1 MNFRG
6 NKGYTGIDISIS
18 IIILTIVIPIVSGMV
33 YNLGKSRSNMEQKS
47 YAINIASNILEQA
60 KSINN
65 LENIYSKEEDKVEE
79 NPDNIFITNLENN
92 LEPAEQINQP
102 GSTIEFSLQ
111 DQKQRR
117 YKVTIDI
124 VDFADNDNSDSE
136 EIFEKNYVK
145 TVNVKVMYSLGKNI
159 ETIEM
164 STVISKK

>member
-18 IIILTIVIPIVSGMV
+18 IIILTIVIPIVSGMA

-65 LENIYSKEEDKVEE
+65 LENIYSKEEDQVEE

-92 LEPAEQINQP
+92 LEPTEQINQP
-102 GSTIEFSLQ
+102 GSIIEFSLQ

-124 VDFADNDNSDSE
+124 VDFADADNSDSE
-136 EIFEKNYVK
+136 VVFEKNYVK
-145 TVNVKVMYSLGKNI
+145 TVNVKVMYSLGKII

>member
-65 LENIYSKEEDKVEE
+65 LENIYSKEEDQVEE

-92 LEPAEQINQP
+92 LEPTEPINQP

-117 YKVTIDI
+117 YKVKIDI
-124 VDFADNDNSDSE
+124 VDFADNSDSE

-145 TVNVKVMYSLGKNI
+145 TVNVKIMYSLGKNI